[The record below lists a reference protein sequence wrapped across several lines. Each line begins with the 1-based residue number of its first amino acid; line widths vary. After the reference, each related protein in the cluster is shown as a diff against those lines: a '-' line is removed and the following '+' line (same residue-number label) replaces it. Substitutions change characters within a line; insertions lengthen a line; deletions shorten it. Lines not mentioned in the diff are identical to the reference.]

1 MKRNIK
7 LLIILLL
14 IVPWMISLKNG
25 EVTEVDNFN
34 LNLPRVSSTSLT
46 GDLNYRSEDDYIFES
61 LTWSGESLFNVT
73 CSSTGSADLF
83 FYFTSTINRYSYYNN
98 KDALVWSDDF
108 LTTYGKPSWGANW
121 NKWTLND
128 DIDSGVEVIAGNRKS
143 FLLSLGNGDS
153 FDVRIYIL
161 LKQTTNSSDNSYKI
175 DIVNLLDSNIIESIE
190 IGNQNTTH
198 FSVPTKG
205 FKLFKFES
213 SITSNEVVLSN
224 EIIVNDSFS
233 WIYWHDTLTNI
244 WIPSEESFTENISRD
259 WVPIFN
265 NFDLTGRSAL
275 GIIFN
280 SAGTDL
286 NFTYSSRLALDSNNR
301 TEKIIY
307 SGTSMFSTN
316 FLLNDTIPDAY
327 FILEVNDGCFF
338 DTHFQVDLNWSVSVD
353 FYSLGTNHGQKFVI
367 DNQGINGDEKL
378 SMLYTPTS
386 NIYQDKDTA
395 AFIEQES
402 YGDGWYVIN
411 GSLKPEVKKIEKI
424 SSLIGFHI
432 NANNNGI
439 NPDVNI
445 TVQVI
450 PRDITNFSS
459 GEDVGI
465 GKTNAGLETPT
476 FPFLQV
482 RQFDT
487 VNWRRYQWELQAYN
501 QTKLIEDSFW
511 FCGVEGDEYE
521 NNMNNSL
528 YSPQINNTNNYVD
541 LTLEVKIS
549 CELSPIGMGNDEFS
563 IYIKNDTDTE
573 FLAGY
578 IEDSEGEITYSVD
591 ISKWIGWNF
600 TIEFNLCTNSMG
612 TDNGIT
618 VDDFMIK
625 GNSSLII
632 YENDFESNIAGW
644 THIDHSGEG
653 DLWHIVTE
661 EVGFNKPIVDVVYQE
676 STYSMVG
683 EKPSLIG
690 IGASP
695 RIFFDKDPK
704 AQPILRSYLVY
715 YAEGPIEANFSIK
728 LSVNSF
734 DLVSITDN
742 QIKFTNNF
750 TYEEA
755 EQQGAEVINSTKVL
769 NRPRWYYKIN
779 VVDLHQLII
788 ELSENSILQEHDSIS
803 IAFYDQYGQSPF
815 TVSCLETN
823 ALYLGLNLLGQVR
836 SSGAVIISIT
846 DLTYNDYIELNIY
859 DNPYDTNSPTVDF
872 ELGTQ
877 SIPLRMVNDQIK
889 FNFSISDTG
898 GRSINIESLK
908 FYLVEGLDS
917 IADWNDSRLKEIS
930 PTYNITLDTGQNVK
944 LEVLISNTTL
954 SADKYYQLLIYIE
967 DTESPSNIN
976 SPNDASIVIIGP
988 TISKEMDLDPIII
1001 IILLI
1006 TLIAFG
1012 ALGFII
1018 YRKYSKLSK
1027 KYSSLKIHYDVM
1039 AKNLKMK
1046 PPLDTENAN
1055 KPPFSPPIDSNNKH
1069 ETSDRTFSTD

>member
-1 MKRNIK
+1 MKRNVK
-7 LLIILLL
+7 LFIILLL

-34 LNLPRVSSTSLT
+34 SNLPRVSSTSLT
-46 GDLNYRSEDDYIFES
+46 GDLNYMSENAYIFES
-61 LTWSGESLFNVT
+61 LTWSGERLFNVT

-83 FYFTSTINRYSYYNN
+83 FYFTSTINRNTYYDN
-98 KDALVWSDDF
+98 KDAFVWSDDF
-108 LTTYGKPSWGANW
+108 LMTYAKPLWVANW

-175 DIVNLLDSNIIESIE
+175 DIVNLPDSNIIESIV

-198 FSVPTKG
+198 FSVPANG

-224 EIIVNDSFS
+224 EIIVNNSFS

-244 WIPSEESFTENISRD
+244 WAPSEESFTENISRD

-265 NFDLTGRSAL
+265 NFNLTGRSAL

-286 NFTYSSRLALDSNNR
+286 NFTYSSRLALESSKR
-301 TEKIIY
+301 IEKNIY

-316 FLLNDTIPDAY
+316 FLLNDTMPDAY
-327 FILEVNDGCFF
+327 FILEMNEGYFF

-353 FYSLGTNHGQKFVI
+353 FYSLGTNHGQKFVM

-386 NIYQDKDTA
+386 NIYQNQDTA

-402 YGDGWYVIN
+402 CGDGWYVIN
-411 GSLKPEVKKIEKI
+411 GSLNPEVKKINKI
-424 SSLIGFHI
+424 SSLIGFQI

-450 PRDITNFSS
+450 PRDITSFSS
-459 GEDVGI
+459 GEEVGI
-465 GKTNAGLETPT
+465 GKTNAGLETST

-501 QTKLIEDSFW
+501 QTKLIEDSYW
-511 FCGVEGDEYE
+511 FCGVEGSNYV

-549 CELSPIGMGNDEFS
+549 YELSPAMGNDISS
-563 IYIKNDTDTE
+563 IYIKNDTHRELLDE
-573 FLAGY
+573 Y
-578 IEDSEGEITYSVD
+578 IGNSGGEITYSVD
-591 ISKWIGWNF
+591 ISNWIGWDF
-600 TIEFNLCTNSMG
+600 TIEFNLFTNSFG
-612 TDNGIT
+612 DDKGIT

-632 YENDFESNIAGW
+632 YENDFESNLAGW

-653 DLWHIVTE
+653 DLWHIATE
-661 EVGFNKPIVDVVYQE
+661 EVGVNKPIVDIVYQE
-676 STYSMVG
+676 SLYSMVG
-683 EKPSLIG
+683 EKPSLTG
-690 IGASP
+690 IGTYP
-695 RIFFDKDPK
+695 KIFFNKDPK
-704 AQPILRSYLVY
+704 VQPILRSYLVY
-715 YAEGPIEANFSIK
+715 YAEGPIETNFSIK

-755 EQQGAEVINSTKVL
+755 EQQGTEVVNSTEVL
-769 NRPRWYYKIN
+769 NRPRWYYKIEASN
-779 VVDLHQLII
+779 LDNLII
-788 ELSENSILQEHDSIS
+788 ELSENSILQEHDAIS
-803 IAFYDQYGQSPF
+803 IAFYDQYGQTPF
-815 TVSCLETN
+815 KIFYVETYT
-823 ALYLGLNLLGQVR
+823 LYEGLSIVHKVKT
-836 SSGAVIISIT
+836 SGMIIISIT
-846 DLTYNDYIELNIY
+846 GLSYNDYIELNIQV
-859 DNPYDTNSPTVDF
+859 TTVD
-872 ELGTQ
+872 
-877 SIPLRMVNDQIK
+877 IDPIDN
-889 FNFSISDTG
+889 
-898 GRSINIESLK
+898 
-908 FYLVEGLDS
+908 
-917 IADWNDSRLKEIS
+917 
-930 PTYNITLDTGQNVK
+930 
-944 LEVLISNTTL
+944 
-954 SADKYYQLLIYIE
+954 
-967 DTESPSNIN
+967 
-976 SPNDASIVIIGP
+976 
-988 TISKEMDLDPIII
+988 DPIII
-1001 IILLI
+1001 TILLI

-1012 ALGFII
+1012 ALGFFI
-1018 YRKYSKLSK
+1018 YRKYLKISK
-1027 KYSSLKIHYDVM
+1027 KYSSLKIHYDILQE
-1039 AKNLKMK
+1039 KSKIK
-1046 PPLDTENAN
+1046 PLIDTVNTK
-1055 KPPFSPPIDSNNKH
+1055 KPPFSPPIDSNDKH
-1069 ETSDRTFSTD
+1069 ETSNKTFSRE